1 MKKLGFLIT
10 TLIVSMMLSAC
21 SSDYIEIS
29 EDESNAIAQYCAHL
43 LLKNDKNKVAE
54 RKLLDIDEL
63 EDYYKELHKDDP
75 TPTPTPVE
83 EDVTPTP
90 TDEPEETTTPTEP
103 EEKPTEAPIE
113 DIDRAESLTELYD
126 MEDFTVE
133 FKSLSLTKTYS
144 ENAYSTL
151 SAKEGENICAVEFVI
166 RNTGSETKTFVSAG
180 SKVAYALYCTN
191 GDIYA
196 PSLSML
202 GNDIQFLN
210 DKIEKDEQYTAV
222 LLFIINEDDT
232 PAKLRAEGSESGK
245 VYDKELQ

>member
-63 EDYYKELHKDDP
+63 ED
-75 TPTPTPVE
+75 TPVE

-90 TDEPEETTTPTEP
+90 TDGPEETPTPTEP
-103 EEKPTEAPIE
+103 EEKPTEALID

-166 RNTGSETKTFVSAG
+166 RNIGSETKTFVSAG